1 MRPPRNFPRPRVERF
16 IVHLR
21 LLFTMTRSLFIFLGT
36 FAVGAF
42 VALVA
47 RAAFFEPHSA
57 REANAV
63 GGGDYAPMVT
73 NTLAP
78 RDGATA
84 GAPASSAVA
93 TGASV
98 ASADGKPVNTVCAI
112 CGMDV
117 DPKLPTATY
126 QGKTIGFGCKMCPP
140 KFAKDP
146 DRWGPLYLK
155 NEVVKR

>member
-1 MRPPRNFPRPRVERF
+1 
-16 IVHLR
+16 
-21 LLFTMTRSLFIFLGT
+21 MTRTFFIFLGT

-42 VALVA
+42 IALVA
-47 RAAFFEPHSA
+47 RAALFAPHA
-57 REANAV
+57 TREANAV

-78 RDGATA
+78 AQPAATSANPAPPATTATA
-84 GAPASSAVA
+84 
-93 TGASV
+93 T
-98 ASADGKPVNTVCAI
+98 ADAKTVNTVCAI

-117 DPKLPTATY
+117 DPKIPTATY

>member
-1 MRPPRNFPRPRVERF
+1 
-16 IVHLR
+16 
-21 LLFTMTRSLFIFLGT
+21 MTRSLFIFLAT
-36 FAVGAF
+36 FAVGALI
-42 VALVA
+42 ALVA
-47 RAAFFEPHSA
+47 RAALFAPHA
-57 REANAV
+57 HREANAV

-78 RDGATA
+78 RDAAATPATPAATA
-84 GAPASSAVA
+84 STAVA
-93 TGASV
+93 STDA
-98 ASADGKPVNTVCAI
+98 KPVNTVCAI

-146 DRWGPLYLK
+146 DRWGPMYLK

>member
-1 MRPPRNFPRPRVERF
+1 
-16 IVHLR
+16 
-21 LLFTMTRSLFIFLGT
+21 MTRSLFIFLGT
-36 FAVGAF
+36 FAAGALI
-42 VALVA
+42 ALVA
-47 RAAFFEPHSA
+47 RAALFQPHAA

-78 RDGATA
+78 RDAAPAPATSAATA
-84 GAPASSAVA
+84 S
-93 TGASV
+93 TTV
-98 ASADGKPVNTVCAI
+98 ASADAKPVNTVCAI